1 MLTASGKLVEASD
14 AGVFIASAGQGAA
27 TTWSRLGTLPNVS
40 VNDLQLAGP
49 SDSYI
54 IAATHGRGLWKIATP

>member
-1 MLTASGKLVEASD
+1 
-14 AGVFIASAGQGAA
+14 
-27 TTWSRLGTLPNVS
+27 

-49 SDSYI
+49 NNSYI

>member
-1 MLTASGKLVEASD
+1 MITSRGCPLIGVSVVAPRVE
-14 AGVFIASAGQGAA
+14 
-27 TTWSRLGTLPNVS
+27 LGTLPHAS